1 MFALIQTFSIYFY
14 IYVYDVQVNNHRMLR
29 KISKIL
35 LFVCNIT
42 VNVQL
47 LPSRATN
54 MNHCYCYIFVPFSI
68 LLELFS
74 LFVGVLLHDC
84 INTVEILLRIKW
96 FDDEQNEESTF
107 FSSIWLLVTYYNAA
121 SHNIWYKGGMERM
134 QYILS
139 SCAIYDILYCF
150 YFCLAGNHY
159 VLQQQ
164 HFDTKN
170 FLIRVMPCLAYIRI
184 TS

>member
-1 MFALIQTFSIYFY
+1 MEEQQQQKKNTRSKDRCEGWAIFFSLLLSQWLWMFALIQTFSIYFY

-47 LPSRATN
+47 LPTRATN

-74 LFVGVLLHDC
+74 LFVGILLHDC

-107 FSSIWLLVTYYNAA
+107 FFIHMTTSDLLQC
-121 SHNIWYKGGMERM
+121 S
-134 QYILS
+134 L
-139 SCAIYDILYCF
+139 
-150 YFCLAGNHY
+150 
-159 VLQQQ
+159 
-164 HFDTKN
+164 
-170 FLIRVMPCLAYIRI
+170 P
-184 TS
+184 